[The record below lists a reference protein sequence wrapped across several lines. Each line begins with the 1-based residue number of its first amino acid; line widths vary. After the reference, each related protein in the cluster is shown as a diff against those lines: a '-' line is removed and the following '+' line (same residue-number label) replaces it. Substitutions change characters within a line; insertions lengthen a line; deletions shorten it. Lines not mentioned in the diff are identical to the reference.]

1 MEIRKIVN
9 ISNEENT
16 YILLSGT
23 DVAVIDPGSAYDKI
37 TAVSGEKI
45 KYIILTHCHYDHIE
59 SLIKLKEKTGAK
71 IVFSK
76 VGKSNLSDGYIN
88 LSMPVYGKNLGI
100 EPDILVSDGDI
111 IKLGDEN
118 IKAIETPGHTSCGM
132 CYLSEN
138 SLFSGDTLFSG
149 SIGRSDLPSGNYS
162 ILEGSVRKKLYTLSD
177 EIDVYPGHGGKTT
190 IGNEKKYNSFIR
202 G

>member
-1 MEIRKIVN
+1 
-9 ISNEENT
+9 
-16 YILLSGT
+16 
-23 DVAVIDPGSAYDKI
+23 
-37 TAVSGEKI
+37 
-45 KYIILTHCHYDHIE
+45 
-59 SLIKLKEKTGAK
+59 
-71 IVFSK
+71 
-76 VGKSNLSDGYIN
+76 
-88 LSMPVYGKNLGI
+88 
-100 EPDILVSDGDI
+100 
-111 IKLGDEN
+111 
-118 IKAIETPGHTSCGM
+118 M

>member
-9 ISNEENT
+9 PANDENT
-16 YILLSGT
+16 YVLLSGT
-23 DVAVIDPGSAYDKI
+23 DVAVVDPGLSYEKI

-59 SLIKLKEKTGAK
+59 SLIELKEKTGAK

-76 VGKSNLSDGYIN
+76 VGKSNLSDGFVN
-88 LSMPVYGKNLGI
+88 LSMHVYGKNLGS
-100 EPDILVSDGDI
+100 EPDVLVSDGDEI
-111 IKLGDEN
+111 TLGDEK

-132 CYLSEN
+132 CYLAGN
-138 SLFSGDTLFSG
+138 SLLSGDTLFSG

-162 ILEGSVRKKLYTLSD
+162 ILEGSVKKKLYTLSD
-177 EIDVYPGHGGKTT
+177 DTEVYPGHGGKTT
-190 IGNEKKYNSFIR
+190 IGYEKKYNSFIR